1 MTTNTTPAKLTGDQ
15 YMDLLLERQT
25 HWRASHPHD
34 PRYPPLLEWFIQAG
48 DEDLVELPAPSPRP
62 QPQPR
67 RYRSAESLRAE
78 RDRLIARRD
87 EITTGGHQ
95 DPAMCNLGGRRRWD
109 QLDRDIEKVARLTKR
124 VDTLGWRIAAAES
137 REQR

>member
-1 MTTNTTPAKLTGDQ
+1 M
-15 YMDLLLERQT
+15 
-25 HWRASHPHD
+25 
-34 PRYPPLLEWFIQAG
+34 LEWFIQAG

-67 RYRSAESLRAE
+67 RYRSTESLRAE

-87 EITTGGHQ
+87 EITTGAHQ

-109 QLDRDIEKVARLTKR
+109 QLERDIQKVARLTKR
-124 VDTLGWRIAAAES
+124 IDTLGWRIAAAES